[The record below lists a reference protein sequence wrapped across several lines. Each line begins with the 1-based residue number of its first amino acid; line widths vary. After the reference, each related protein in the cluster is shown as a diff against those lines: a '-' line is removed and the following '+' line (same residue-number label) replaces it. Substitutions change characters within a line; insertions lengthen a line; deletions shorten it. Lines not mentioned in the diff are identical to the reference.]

1 MRNGGEIG
9 IQQDQLGGKM
19 ARRSLKP
26 AGEARMARVAN
37 YTIKGFLYQFNVT
50 LLAILDSQENS
61 VTTVEG
67 LIEDIDIADADQI
80 TAFQCK
86 YHESVDRFV
95 LSIVY
100 EPILQMML
108 HFKNN
113 PRHNIAYVLYAHFP
127 NEPDGE
133 KQLTIPEL
141 NRIIDSSD
149 GSLQKYTSQLK
160 NNFDTGAFHKQFKLI
175 MGYSYDTT
183 VADVQERF
191 AQNGMEPGDIDV
203 LVYPNAITIIG
214 DLSIQ
219 KDEAKRKITK
229 AGLLAI
235 LRSKRTIAISRW
247 AAALKSY
254 SKLLKAKRKQL
265 KANLDKNVRVRHIF
279 LSQGLDQF
287 KDEIV
292 IFIHR
297 YLQKYHFK
305 PCHLNTPLFCFDCNQ
320 QLFEDICRR
329 LISKKIKIND
339 GILVGAFDKQHF
351 LRDPVTNPSKKIRE
365 FDLRITTL
373 DIAMNIL
380 NENICDDLYLVAP
393 HDNLGINPLDVNVE
407 RLAVKNFKE
416 VRYLF
421 WMDSNYE

>member
-1 MRNGGEIG
+1 MT
-9 IQQDQLGGKM
+9 
-19 ARRSLKP
+19 
-26 AGEARMARVAN
+26 RVAN

-50 LLAILDSQENS
+50 LLAILDSPEES
-61 VTTVEG
+61 VITVEG
-67 LIEDIDIADADQI
+67 LIEDIDIADANQI
-80 TAFQCK
+80 TAIQCK

-95 LSIVY
+95 LSSVY

-113 PRHNIAYVLYAHFP
+113 PRHNISYALYAHFP
-127 NEPDGE
+127 NEPAGE
-133 KQLTIPEL
+133 KQVTIPDL
-141 NRIIDSSD
+141 NTIINSSD
-149 GSLQKYTSQLK
+149 VSLKKYTLLLK
-160 NNFDTGAFHKQFKLI
+160 GNFDTNAFHRQFNFI
-175 MGYSYDTT
+175 IGPSYDET
-183 VADVQERF
+183 VADVQDKF
-191 AQNGMEPGDIDV
+191 AQNGMDPGDIDV

-229 AGLLAI
+229 AGLLAM

-247 AAALKSY
+247 AAGLKSY

-265 KANLDKNVRVRHIF
+265 KANLDKNMRMRHIF

-351 LRDPVTNPSKKIRE
+351 LREPVTNPSKKIRE

-373 DIAMNIL
+373 DIATNIL
-380 NENICDDLYLVAP
+380 NETICDDLYLVAP
-393 HDNLGINPLDVNVE
+393 HDNLCINPLDVNVE